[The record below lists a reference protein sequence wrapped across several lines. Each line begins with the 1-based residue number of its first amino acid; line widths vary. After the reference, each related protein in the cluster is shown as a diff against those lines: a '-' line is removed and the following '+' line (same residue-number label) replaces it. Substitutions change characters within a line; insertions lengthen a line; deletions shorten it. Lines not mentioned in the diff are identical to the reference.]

1 VVFPI
6 VGLVVIRARE
16 STINHS
22 RFKVYTTRLIIID
35 LYIVMLIVN
44 NLSTI

>member
-6 VGLVVIRARE
+6 VGLVVIYARE
-16 STINHS
+16 STINYS
-22 RFKVYTTRLIIID
+22 RFKVCITRLIIID

-44 NLSTI
+44 NLLTI

>member
-6 VGLVVIRARE
+6 VGLVVICARE

-22 RFKVYTTRLIIID
+22 RFKVCTTRLVVID
-35 LYIVMLIVN
+35 LYMVMLIVN
-44 NLSTI
+44 NLLTI